1 VYGAALQQRMAHER
15 LLLWNKDDHQCVLC
29 RAALLSCALQALL
42 MILPLLLAALL
53 VVGQ

>member
-1 VYGAALQQRMAHER
+1 VC
-15 LLLWNKDDHQCVLC
+15 HQPGGSNSAGTV
-29 RAALLSCALQALL
+29 SVSKALL